1 MSRSDRET
9 EQKNGYGDRLK
20 EITAV
25 LKKHSITRGI
35 SPEKLR
41 LILGRSGPNLYQVG
55 PAYVSQIRYPAKEIL

>member
-41 LILGRSGPNLYQVG
+41 LILEDLANLYQVR

>member
-41 LILGRSGPNLYQVG
+41 LILEEIGRASCRERV
-55 PAYVSQIRYPAKEIL
+55 